1 MSYTIIQKTCTH
13 VWIKITDMFTVKDLL
28 GIQMA
33 LEEYS
38 QQSSRIHILIEL
50 ENFLGWSHE
59 SGWES
64 TSFLP
69 ESDNKTSRVAIV
81 GDEKWK
87 DEFFMFIGYPLSTI
101 DIVYFRTTQ
110 LHDAAMWLSKS

>member
-1 MSYTIIQKTCTH
+1 MSYTIIQKTGTH
-13 VWIKITDMFTVKDLL
+13 VWIKISDLFTVNDLL
-28 GIQMA
+28 SLQGS
-33 LEEYS
+33 LEAHL

-50 ENFLGWSHE
+50 ENFYGWSHE

-69 ESDNKTSRVAIV
+69 ESDNKTSRVALV

-87 DEFFMFIGYPLSTI
+87 DEFFMFIGYPLTTV
-101 DIVYFRTTQ
+101 DVAYFPTTQ
-110 LHDAAMWLSKS
+110 LRDAAVWLSKD